1 MGVSRGPRLHRS
13 LIRSGRRYWASGKP
27 DALFVTRAFMRAVW
41 VAGVRWL
48 FSDAAADAF
57 YCAVRWALLV
67 FLAGALLLLGFLIP
81 WRLAHAQTS
90 GFAVSDV
97 VCGPAGIAG
106 VVYISVGGTAA
117 NCGSDSQG
125 NQLVLQV
132 STLSPDQPVD
142 GGVVFSGCS

>member
-1 MGVSRGPRLHRS
+1 
-13 LIRSGRRYWASGKP
+13 
-27 DALFVTRAFMRAVW
+27 MRAVW

-142 GGVVFSGCS
+142 GGVETGLQIGGAVLAVLAVAWCFRVVRNHLDSSGEA